1 MSRSLITLTTDFGT
15 GSPYVAQMKG
25 VILGI
30 NPEANIVDITHDVPP
45 QDIAGG
51 ALVLRDVFAA
61 FAPGTIHVAV
71 IDPGVGTA
79 RRLIHADVQ
88 GRSYLAPDNGL
99 LTLLDK
105 KGLRRVVE
113 LTDRQYWRPQVSATF
128 HGRDVLA
135 PVSAHLSMGID
146 PLLLGPPARDLVRF
160 EQRIAISPGQ
170 VRGEI
175 VSIDHFGNLIT
186 NINHTV
192 LALAKIDPCHPSL
205 RIHVGSIEL
214 PGIAKTY
221 GEHSPETVIGLF
233 GSGGYLEIAVVN
245 GHAAR
250 QLHAR
255 RGDAI
260 EVVSDVIP

>member
-45 QDIAGG
+45 QDIAAG
-51 ALVLRDVFAA
+51 AIVLRDVFAA
-61 FAPGTIHVAV
+61 FEPGTIHVAV

-79 RRLIHADVQ
+79 RRLIHADIQ

-99 LTLLDK
+99 LTLLDE

-128 HGRDVLA
+128 HGRDILA
-135 PVSAHLSMGID
+135 PVAARLSLGVD

-160 EQRIAISPGQ
+160 EQHIAILPGQ

-175 VSIDHFGNLIT
+175 VAVDHFGNLVT

-192 LALAKIDPCHPSL
+192 LALAKIDPTNPAT
-205 RIHVGSIEL
+205 RIQMGSIEL
-214 PGIAKTY
+214 SGIAKTY
-221 GEHSPETVIGLF
+221 GEHPPETVVALF
-233 GSGGYLEIAVVN
+233 GSGGFLEIAVVN

-250 QLHAR
+250 QLHAC

-260 EVVSDVIP
+260 EVTSPEGI